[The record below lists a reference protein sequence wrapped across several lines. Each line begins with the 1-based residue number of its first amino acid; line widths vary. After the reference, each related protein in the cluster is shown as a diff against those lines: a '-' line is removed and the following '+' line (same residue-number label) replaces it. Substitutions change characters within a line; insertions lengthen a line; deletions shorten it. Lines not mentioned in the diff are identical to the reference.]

1 MGRAES
7 IYAEL
12 LWQGARAQVA
22 PVDVHLAASI
32 LALSFFEAEQE
43 GCTLSEVTGLDD
55 EELGELCRIAFPHV
69 TLPEAGMPR
78 VGKEEQALRDILW
91 MNCAE
96 ASVFELLMTRL
107 VARRCQRPNHLWQDL
122 GFASRTELSM
132 LMQLHFPRLALKNA
146 NDMKWKK
153 FFYRMMCSSEGFR
166 LCSVPVCTECDD
178 FDACFGPEDG
188 EALLARIANG
198 KTAPAIAPLVG
209 GHA

>member
-1 MGRAES
+1 MGRGEE

-12 LWQGARAQVA
+12 LWQGARSDVP

-32 LALSFFEAEQE
+32 LALSFFEAERDGLALAE
-43 GCTLSEVTGLDD
+43 ATGLDG
-55 EELGELCRIAFPHV
+55 EELAELCRIAFPHV
-69 TLPEAGMPR
+69 TLPEAGTPVVAR
-78 VGKEEQALRDILW
+78 EEQALRDILW
-91 MNCAE
+91 MNCGE
-96 ASVFELLMTRL
+96 ASVFELLLTRL

-122 GFASRTELSM
+122 GFASRDELSM

-166 LCSVPVCTECDD
+166 LCSVPICAECDD

-198 KTAPAIAPLVG
+198 KTAPQQM